1 MIEMI
6 IPIVVA
12 LISSGCT
19 LVGVIVTNRK
29 NNAEMLAQIRQDSA
43 VSDTEIKGQIDV
55 IRQEIKDLTKQVE
68 RHNQVI
74 DRTYALESRMAAA
87 EAKIEATRHE

>member
-1 MIEMI
+1 MSDIW
-6 IPIVVA
+6 IPIIVA
-12 LISSGCT
+12 IITSGFTLI
-19 LVGVIVTNRK
+19 GVIVTNRK
-29 NNAEMLAQIRQDSA
+29 DKADMLAQIRQDST

-74 DRTYALESRMAAA
+74 DRTYSLESRMAAA
-87 EAKIEATRHE
+87 EAKIEAARHE